1 MHSIVRY
8 VLLTSNIVVLISNIV
23 LLFSNTVLK
32 RFTMAEELCCQL
44 IRKYQMRDSLLAQ
57 INTVSYKPLQ
67 IPYNTTDGCSKRDIG
82 IG

>member
-44 IRKYQMRDSLLAQ
+44 ITQYQMLGEIA
-57 INTVSYKPLQ
+57 
-67 IPYNTTDGCSKRDIG
+67 C
-82 IG
+82 